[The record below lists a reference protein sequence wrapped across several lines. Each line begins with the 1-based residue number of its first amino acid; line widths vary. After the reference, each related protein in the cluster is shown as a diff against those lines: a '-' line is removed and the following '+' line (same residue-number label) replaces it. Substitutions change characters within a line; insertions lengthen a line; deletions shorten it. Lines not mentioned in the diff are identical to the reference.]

1 MFLERQAWM
10 SHASF
15 LHGSLLGCGI
25 PSPFSSNYSAASSAA
40 AGAARNK
47 KTPRYLCHTHTRAT
61 VPVQE
66 ERCFA
71 KRRVVSRVPNVKNF
85 F

>member
-25 PSPFSSNYSAASSAA
+25 PSPFSSNYSAAASAA
-40 AGAARNK
+40 AGAARIK
-47 KTPRYLCHTHTRAT
+47 KT
-61 VPVQE
+61 PVQE
-66 ERCFA
+66 ERCFEQ
-71 KRRVVSRVPNVKNF
+71 RRVVSRVPNVKNVF
-85 F
+85 